1 MNAGLYHPQIIFYM
15 VSLAAQQA
23 SHGAKIL
30 HLIQTQ
36 PWPPP
41 ILDPQMVWWHNW
53 ALSYCIQ
60 NIVVAPATLQIDHGK
75 EWLLEFY
82 AYTQQQEAHEILI

>member
-1 MNAGLYHPQIIFYM
+1 MTTIWYSTEYDVGINVLRGILFGSNSISCYLDCFILLVRNKQYPQHEDFLVEFARLLMNAGLYHPQIIFYM

-36 PWPPP
+36 P
-41 ILDPQMVWWHNW
+41 
-53 ALSYCIQ
+53 
-60 NIVVAPATLQIDHGK
+60 
-75 EWLLEFY
+75 
-82 AYTQQQEAHEILI
+82 